1 MGYEVDEFSDY
12 DYENNGG
19 DLDDEYDD
27 FGGFED
33 DDEDENY
40 NKYFGS
46 DLEDTNDDEG
56 IFIEVL
62 LIIKV
67 LNGM

>member
-1 MGYEVDEFSDY
+1 MKIM
-12 DYENNGG
+12 G

-27 FGGFED
+27 FGGFEE

-56 IFIEVL
+56 FFIEVL

-67 LNGM
+67 LNGT